1 MPRKAA
7 ARPEPLEP
15 LIRNIRGERV
25 ILDSDPAR
33 VFGVEARVLN
43 QAVKRNPERFPSDFA
58 FQLTQKEAQNLRS
71 QIVTSSLQDFE
82 NELVKDNSSQTVM
95 SYQRGAAY
103 RPWAFT
109 EHGALMAANVLRS
122 ERAVQM
128 SVYVVRAFISQ
139 RGQLA
144 AKADVLR
151 RMEKMDE
158 KLMEHD
164 EALLIVWGKIKELMQ
179 PIVRTPPP
187 PLPKRQIGFHS
198 K

>member
-33 VFGVEARVLN
+33 GFGVEARAIN
-43 QAVKRNPERFPSDFA
+43 QALKRSAERFPVDFT
-58 FQLTQKEAQNLRS
+58 FQPTVAEATNLKS
-71 QIVTSSLQDFE
+71 QIVTSSLQGTDNE
-82 NELVKDNSSQTVM
+82 NLGRNSSQTVTT
-95 SYQRGAAY
+95 SHGGARK

-109 EHGALMAANVLRS
+109 EHGALMATNVLRS

-179 PIVRTPPP
+179 PAVRTPLPSPP
-187 PLPKRQIGFHS
+187 QRQI
-198 K
+198 

>member
-1 MPRKAA
+1 MPRKSASM
-7 ARPEPLEP
+7 PEPMES
-15 LIRNIRGERV
+15 LIREIRGARV
-25 ILDSDPAR
+25 ILDSDLAR
-33 VFGVEARVLN
+33 VFGVSTKVLN
-43 QAVKRNPERFPSDFA
+43 QAVKRSSDRFPSDFA
-58 FQLTQKEAQNLRS
+58 FQLSQGESQSLRS
-71 QIVTSSLQDFE
+71 QIVTSSTKSVDDKFVVL
-82 NELVKDNSSQTVM
+82 K
-95 SYQRGAAY
+95 RGGVY

-139 RGQLA
+139 REQLA

-164 EALLIVWGKIKELMQ
+164 EALLVVWGKIKELMQ
-179 PIVRTPPP
+179 PAKRIPPP
-187 PLPKRQIGFHS
+187 PAPKPRIGFHL
-198 K
+198 

>member
-1 MPRKAA
+1 MPRKPAA
-7 ARPEPLEP
+7 MPEPMEP
-15 LIRNIRGERV
+15 LIREIRGARV
-25 ILDSDPAR
+25 ILDSDLAR
-33 VFGVEARVLN
+33 VFGVSTKILN

-58 FQLTQKEAQNLRS
+58 FQLSQKESQNLRS
-71 QIVTSSLQDFE
+71 QIVTSSTEGPDDKF
-82 NELVKDNSSQTVM
+82 VVM
-95 SYQRGAAY
+95 RRGGIY

-122 ERAVQM
+122 ARAVQM

-139 RGQLA
+139 REQLA

-164 EALLIVWGKIKELMQ
+164 EGLLIVWGKIKELMQ
-179 PIVRTPPP
+179 PAQRVSPPP
-187 PLPKRQIGFHS
+187 APKPRIGFHS
-198 K
+198 

>member
-1 MPRKAA
+1 
-7 ARPEPLEP
+7 
-15 LIRNIRGERV
+15 
-25 ILDSDPAR
+25 
-33 VFGVEARVLN
+33 
-43 QAVKRNPERFPSDFA
+43 
-58 FQLTQKEAQNLRS
+58 
-71 QIVTSSLQDFE
+71 
-82 NELVKDNSSQTVM
+82 
-95 SYQRGAAY
+95 
-103 RPWAFT
+103 
-109 EHGALMAANVLRS
+109 MAANVLRS

-139 RGQLA
+139 REQLA

-179 PIVRTPPP
+179 PIVRTPSPP
-187 PLPKRQIGFHS
+187 PPKRQIGFHS

>member
-1 MPRKAA
+1 MPRKLAA
-7 ARPEPLEP
+7 MPEPMEP
-15 LIRNIRGERV
+15 LIREIRGERV
-25 ILDSDPAR
+25 ILDADLAR
-33 VFGVEARVLN
+33 VFGVSTKVLN
-43 QAVKRNPERFPSDFA
+43 QSVKRSSDRFPADFA
-58 FQLTQKEAQNLRS
+58 FQLSSKESQNLRS
-71 QIVTSSLQDFE
+71 QIVTSSTESIEDKF
-82 NELVKDNSSQTVM
+82 VATR
-95 SYQRGAAY
+95 RGGAY

-139 RGQLA
+139 REQLA

-164 EALLIVWGKIKELMQ
+164 EALLMVWEKIKELMR
-179 PIVRTPPP
+179 PAPGMPPQS
-187 PLPKRQIGFHS
+187 PKRRIGFHW
-198 K
+198 